1 MSREEVQKAFLELL
15 KPYVRVE
22 DPSKIDESSLLV
34 DDLRV
39 NSTRFVDI
47 ILETEDRF
55 GISIGDQEMER
66 FDRVGDAIDFICEKK
81 IGAKV

>member
-1 MSREEVQKAFLELL
+1 MNRDQVRNAFLDLI

-22 DPSKIDESSLLV
+22 DSSAISESSLLV
-34 DDLRV
+34 DDLKV

-55 GISIGDQEMER
+55 KISINDQEMER
-66 FDRVGDAIDFICEKK
+66 FERVGDAVDFLCERTV
-81 IGAKV
+81 AA

>member
-1 MSREEVQKAFLELL
+1 MNRDQVRNAFLDLI

-22 DPSKIDESSLLV
+22 DPSAINESSLLV
-34 DDLRV
+34 DDLKV

-55 GISIGDQEMER
+55 KISINDQEMER
-66 FDRVGDAIDFICEKK
+66 FERVGDAVDFLCERTV
-81 IGAKV
+81 AA